1 MPAERRWDQ
10 REYRIVESA
19 SHNNNARTV
28 IIETTTPGTSVP
40 PHYHSR
46 FSETFELINGSV
58 SVHTGPADT
67 SELAFKSTLT
77 PLEPGKPMTVP
88 LGWYHQF
95 IVGNETSTF
104 KCTLEPGDIGFEN
117 MLKVLDGLKRD
128 GEFDQ
133 LEEDDVFL
141 AVLMDLTD
149 AHPLWK
155 DGEMLINVRK
165 ERSEAIEQMK
175 EDLLKKYDTPEALA
189 RLMAD

>member
-28 IIETTTPGTSVP
+28 IIETTTAGTSVP

-95 IVGNETSTF
+95 IVGNE
-104 KCTLEPGDIGFEN
+104 I
-117 MLKVLDGLKRD
+117 M
-128 GEFDQ
+128 
-133 LEEDDVFL
+133 
-141 AVLMDLTD
+141 VLMDLTD

-155 DGEMLINVRK
+155 VGEMLINVRK

>member
-19 SHNNNARTV
+19 SHNDNARTV

-40 PHYHSR
+40 PHYHGR
-46 FSETFELINGSV
+46 FDETFELINGSV
-58 SVHTGPADT
+58 SVHAEPPGT
-67 SELAFKSTLT
+67 SELAFQSNLKS
-77 PLEPGKPMTVP
+77 LEPGKPVTVP

-95 IVGNETSTF
+95 VVGDETSTF
-104 KCTLEPGDIGFEN
+104 KCTLEPGNFGFEN

-128 GEFDQ
+128 GQLDK

-149 AHPLWK
+149 AHPLWEA
-155 DGEMLINVRK
+155 GEMLNNVRK
-165 ERSEAIEQMK
+165 ERAGEIEQMK
-175 EDLLKKYDTPEALA
+175 ADLLKKYDTPEALA